1 MRELTHQEVD
11 ELSGGNPLVMVP
23 ISGVIGGTIGG
34 IDYALNSAEFTALG
48 LTTSV
53 AQAALSSMLITGGTF
68 LSTIP
73 GGAAAGVPA
82 IALSGIIQIT
92 DPLKSL
98 Q

>member
-1 MRELTHQEVD
+1 MRELTYVEVD

-23 ISGVIGGTIGG
+23 VSGVIGGAIGG
-34 IDYALNSAEFTALG
+34 IDYALNSSTFTAMG

-53 AQAALSSMLITGGTF
+53 AQAALSSMLISGGTF
-68 LSTIP
+68 LCTIP

-82 IALSGIIQIT
+82 IGLSGVIQIT